1 VTSEQQPLPVWEP
14 TGEPSVDA
22 ALELLVIAE
31 EVPVE
36 EQQPIFEDVH
46 AQLRQALSGE
56 ASGDATG
63 PA

>member
-1 VTSEQQPLPVWEP
+1 MWEP

-46 AQLRQALSGE
+46 AQLRQALTGE
-56 ASGDATG
+56 ASDDATG
-63 PA
+63 QA